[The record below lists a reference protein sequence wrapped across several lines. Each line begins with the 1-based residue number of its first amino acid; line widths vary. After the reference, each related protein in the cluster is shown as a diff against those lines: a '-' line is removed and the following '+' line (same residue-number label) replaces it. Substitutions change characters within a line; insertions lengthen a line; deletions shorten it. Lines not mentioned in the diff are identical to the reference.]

1 MCKREILRDTLRRV
15 YTASSAEQQGFSWK
29 PKLDCRSGISG
40 KRLVPPP
47 FRSGTFRTI
56 ISSKGTYPC
65 FSRTCLFRSFSSY
78 ISSAACP
85 SDFKERK
92 NASLSQW
99 NIKTPIDP
107 GWLFRLPDQQLSAPC
122 GATSSFRYFVSK
134 AHENYPPSEC
144 LQDQLHRESLED
156 PIGFWRQQAASV
168 RWFKPFSAVLDSS
181 DAPIYRWFPGGHVN
195 ACYEAVDSHVH
206 NGRAGAYAI
215 IYDSPSTGSKEKITY
230 GELLE
235 RVSALADALRKAGVH
250 EGDRVLIYMPV
261 VPEAAIS
268 MLACARIGAVH
279 AVTFGGF
286 GTQELSTRIDHA
298 KPKAI
303 IAASCGIEPR
313 RIVPYKE
320 GLEHALQLSSHKPEF
335 KVILQRSQHECTLE
349 SSDIDWDCFIKSGSG
364 QCDIL
369 PVDSNHP
376 LYLLYTSGTTGDPK
390 GIVRDHAGQC
400 VSSHYTASAIYG
412 IRPGNTVFCASD
424 LGWVLGH
431 SIMVYGTLIGGGTSV
446 MYEGK
451 PVMAKDAGAFWRISS
466 EYGVSKIFTAP
477 SALRNI
483 RVADPHGERLRA
495 YDLSRLR
502 TVYLV
507 GERTDHATFR
517 WFTNALEDTFAT
529 AYPSCTPP
537 LVIDHWWQSETGWPM
552 TCLMAGQPFSEDDYT
567 PLREGS
573 CGKPCPGWD
582 LRILDN
588 DGEEVE
594 DEMTGHIAVKLPM
607 PPGSLKSL
615 YQNDNRYISTYLSRF
630 PGYYD
635 TGDSG
640 HFDDD
645 GYLHIEGRTDDVIN
659 VSAHR
664 ISGLSIEEVLTKHPE
679 VASAAVVGVTD
690 AMKGHVPVAVVILRP
705 QSPRQSKDEQQQR
718 RNKVIEE
725 LVHNVRQRIGPF
737 ACFRTCVIV
746 EKLPHTR
753 SGKTLRKT
761 ITLILEG
768 HRYSVPPTI
777 DDPSAL
783 SELKQAV
790 KEQLGVEERSVG
802 QNHCMWRNGYPVTVK
817 DVEDK

>member
-1 MCKREILRDTLRRV
+1 MQTREILRGTLQRV
-15 YTASSAEQQGFSWK
+15 YSASSAEQHLFVWK
-29 PKLDCRSGISG
+29 RSIDSGSGKSG
-40 KRLVPPP
+40 KRVVPSC
-47 FRSGTFRTI
+47 RSRTI
-56 ISSKGTYPC
+56 RSVISSKGKCPC
-65 FSRTCLFRSFSSY
+65 CSLNCLFQSCSSCLSLTSPSHFQERQNASFSNWQ
-78 ISSAACP
+78 I
-85 SDFKERK
+85 KVHK
-92 NASLSQW
+92 N
-99 NIKTPIDP
+99 P
-107 GWLFRLPDQQLSAPC
+107 GWLTSVPDRQLSVTH
-122 GATSSFRYFVSK
+122 GTRSSFRYFASK
-134 AHENYPPSEC
+134 THENDDRSEC

-156 PIGFWRQQAASV
+156 PIVFWRQQASTV
-168 RWFKPFSAVLDSS
+168 HWFKPFSAVLDGS
-181 DAPIYRWFPGGHVN
+181 DAPIYRWFPGGQVN
-195 ACYEAVDSHVH
+195 ACYEAVDSHVL

-215 IYDSPSTGSKEKITY
+215 IYDSPATGAKEKITY

-235 RVSALADALRKAGVH
+235 RVSALADALQKAGVH

-313 RIVPYKE
+313 RIVAYKE
-320 GLEHALQLSSHKPEF
+320 GLEHALQLSSHKPQF
-335 KVILQRSQHECTLE
+335 KVILQRPQHECTLE
-349 SSDIDWDCFIKSGSG
+349 KNDVGWDSFIKTGSG
-364 QCDIL
+364 QCDAR
-369 PVDSNHP
+369 PVNSNHP

-400 VSSHYTASAIYG
+400 VSSHYTASAVYG
-412 IRPGNTVFCASD
+412 IKPGDTIFCASD

-431 SIMVYGTLIGGGTSV
+431 SIMLYGALIGGGTSV

-451 PVMAKDAGAFWRISS
+451 PIMAKDAGVFWRISS
-466 EYGVSKIFTAP
+466 EYGVSKLFTAP
-477 SALRNI
+477 SALRGI
-483 RVADPHGERLRA
+483 RVADPHGERLKA
-495 YDLSRLR
+495 YDLSGLQ

-507 GERTDHATFR
+507 GERTDHATLR
-517 WFTNALEDTFAT
+517 WFTKVLEETFAAT
-529 AYPSCTPP
+529 CSSRAPP
-537 LVIDHWWQSETGWPM
+537 RVIDHWWQSETGWPM
-552 TCLMAGQPFSEDDYT
+552 TCIMTGQPFGPNDYS
-567 PLREGS
+567 PCREGS

-615 YQNDNRYISTYLSRF
+615 YENDDRYVSTYLSRF

-640 HFDDD
+640 FFDDD

-664 ISGLSIEEVLTKHPE
+664 ISSLSIEEVLTKHPE
-679 VASAAVVGVTD
+679 VAAAVVVGVTD
-690 AMKGHVPVAVVILRP
+690 AIKGHVPVAVVVLHP
-705 QSPRQSKDEQQQR
+705 ESPRQNKEEQQHKR
-718 RNKVIEE
+718 KRIIEE
-725 LVHNVRQRIGPF
+725 LVHDVRERIGPF
-737 ACFRTCVIV
+737 ACFRSCVIV
-746 EKLPHTR
+746 EKIPHTR

-783 SELKQAV
+783 SELQQAV

-802 QNHCMWRNGYPVTVK
+802 HNHSMWRNGYPVTAWEF
-817 DVEDK
+817 EDKK